1 MLNHEEQR
9 LYSLDLIRGI
19 AAFAVAI
26 PHFLSIEYAQSIG
39 LEIISILSVEIFFTL
54 SGFVLAPQIIH
65 CLATK
70 NIFNLRIFLV
80 RRWMRTVPPFL
91 LALIAMTLLT
101 SQSFGADFLRYS
113 IYASNL
119 WAQLNTVDYF
129 QTAWSLSVEE
139 WFYIAFPILGMVA
152 TFTFRAKSF
161 RFMIIFSVLF
171 ILLTFLIRSTF
182 GSLDDWGE
190 SVRRITIFR
199 IDAIAFGFLLFLLS
213 NIIKTKFNN
222 LIILIT
228 FLIFCFISYET
239 AYSIA
244 VTNANWAKNIF
255 PFTSAVLG
263 CSLVLLASQLDPLV
277 RKSTIMIMVANFF
290 GKVAYSIYLFQIV
303 VAILVYRY
311 FKFEQLETRLI
322 LYVAGLFLLSMVIYY
337 WFERPILRARPKW
350 TQPITYSVRAY

>member
-1 MLNHEEQR
+1 MLNQEEQR
-9 LYSLDLIRGI
+9 VYFLDLIRGI

-70 NIFNLRIFLV
+70 SIINLRIFLV

-113 IYASNL
+113 IYSSNL
-119 WAQLNTVDYF
+119 WAQLNTIDYF

-152 TFTFRAKSF
+152 TYTFRAESF
-161 RFMIIFSVLF
+161 RFMITFSVLF
-171 ILLTFLIRSTF
+171 ILLTFLIRSIF

-213 NIIKTKFNN
+213 NTIKIKFNN

-228 FLIFCFISYET
+228 FLVFCFISYET
-239 AYSIA
+239 AYYIA
-244 VTNANWAKNIF
+244 VINANWAKNIF

-263 CSLVLLASQLDPLV
+263 CSLVLLTSQLDPLI

-290 GKVAYSIYLFQIV
+290 GKVSYSIYLFQIV
-303 VAILVYRY
+303 VAILVYNY
-311 FKFEQLETRLI
+311 CKFEQLETRLI
-322 LYVAGLFLLSMVIYY
+322 VYVASLLLLSTVIYY

-350 TQPITYSVRAY
+350 TQSIIYSVRAY